1 MLVFINF
8 LKVKRL
14 NNTSKVMS
22 KQYCK
27 KKLIWLIC
35 CFLIIEINFCFA
47 SSELKIF
54 NVKLDN
60 AYQNWGQL
68 RMGNVIIYDSLN
80 ADGIPQN
87 IKITKQFKL
96 LSLKFGLTNGK
107 EGLYRYKLVGLDN
120 RWSKISSKNE
130 VSYFALTSGQYI
142 FIVQFIENGTVKNEL
157 KFKIELSEP
166 LDENVIINI
175 LSFLFY
181 LLVFSVMYNIRTAR
195 LKRTQ
200 KLLEQTVKERTAEIV
215 LQKDEISLQKH
226 IVEEKHREIS
236 DSINYAKRI
245 QSALLTSQEYWD
257 SISPDNFVIWRPK
270 DVVSGDFHWAYQI
283 TIGNKH
289 LMTSKEI
296 AVFCAA
302 DCTGHGVPGAFMSM
316 LGMSFLN
323 EIVIE
328 NVNLKPADILNKL
341 RKKII
346 SALEHGSAGQIEQK
360 DGMDMALC
368 VWHKESNILEYAGA
382 NNPVWI
388 IRPIKDTRAHEI
400 IELKTNRMP
409 VGYHYDAKDFNDFI
423 FQLQQGDAIYLFTD
437 GIVDQFGGPD
447 GKKYK
452 SKKFKEMLLSIQ
464 HLSMKDQ
471 SLMINKEFNDWRG
484 KHEQIDDLCL
494 IGVKVV

>member
-1 MLVFINF
+1 MLA
-8 LKVKRL
+8 L
-14 NNTSKVMS
+14 SG
-22 KQYCK
+22 K
-27 KKLIWLIC
+27 KISIWLFY
-35 CFLIIEINFCFA
+35 CFLITKINFCKA
-47 SSELKIF
+47 STDLKIF
-54 NVKLDN
+54 HIKIDN
-60 AYQNWGQL
+60 SYQNWGEL
-68 RMGNVIIYDSLN
+68 RIANVIDYDSLN

-87 IKITKQFKL
+87 LKITKQFKL
-96 LSLKFGLTNGK
+96 LTFKFGLSDGRD
-107 EGLYRYKLVGLDN
+107 GFYRYRLVGLDN
-120 RWSKISSKNE
+120 RWSKISFKNE
-130 VSYFALTSGQYI
+130 VSYFALIPGQYM
-142 FIVQFIENGTVKNEL
+142 FIVQSFENGIIKNEL
-157 KFKIELSEP
+157 KFNIELLEP
-166 LDENVIINI
+166 LDNNVIINI
-175 LSFLFY
+175 ISFLFY
-181 LLVFSVMYNIRTAR
+181 LLIFSIFYSFRTAR

-200 KLLEQTVKERTAEIV
+200 KILEQTVKERTAEIV

-257 SISPDNFVIWRPK
+257 AITPDNFVIWRPK

-289 LMTSKEI
+289 LMSQQEI
-296 AVFCAA
+296 AVWCAA

-346 SALEHGSAGQIEQK
+346 SALEHGGTGRIEQK

-368 VWHKESNILEYAGA
+368 VWHKNTNMLEYAGA

-388 IRPIKDTRAHEI
+388 MRPIKDTRAHEI
-400 IELKTNRMP
+400 IELKANRMP
-409 VGYHYDAKDFNDFI
+409 VGYHYDAKDFTDVK
-423 FQLQQGDAIYLFTD
+423 FQLHQGDTIYVFTD
-437 GIVDQFGGPD
+437 GFVDQFGGPD

-471 SLMINKEFNDWRG
+471 ALMINKEFNDWRG
-484 KHEQIDDLCL
+484 NNEQIDDLCL
-494 IGVKVV
+494 VGMKVV

>member
-1 MLVFINF
+1 
-8 LKVKRL
+8 
-14 NNTSKVMS
+14 MS

-27 KKLIWLIC
+27 KISIWLFC
-35 CFLIIEINFCFA
+35 CFLVSEVNFCYA

-54 NVKLDN
+54 HVKIDN
-60 AYQNWGQL
+60 AYQNWGRL
-68 RMGNVIIYDSLN
+68 RIANVIDYDSLN
-80 ADGIPQN
+80 AEGIPQN
-87 IKITKQFKL
+87 VKITKQFKL
-96 LSLKFGLTNGK
+96 LSLKFGLSDGK

-130 VSYFALTSGQYI
+130 VSYFALTPGQYI
-142 FIVQFIENGTVKNEL
+142 FMVQFIENGTVKNQL
-157 KFKIELSEP
+157 KFNIELLESF
-166 LDENVIINI
+166 DNNIIINI
-175 LSFLFY
+175 VSFLFY
-181 LLVFSVMYNIRTAR
+181 LLVFSVFYNFRTAR

-200 KLLEQTVKERTAEIV
+200 KILEQTVKTRTAEIV

-257 SISPDNFVIWRPK
+257 AISADNFVIWRPK

-283 TIGNKH
+283 TIGSKH
-289 LMTSKEI
+289 LMTSQEI
-296 AVFCAA
+296 AVWCAA

-346 SALEHGSAGQIEQK
+346 NALEHGGTGQIEQK

-368 VWHKESNILEYAGA
+368 VWHKNTNILEYAGA

-388 IRPIKDTRAHEI
+388 MRPIKDTRAHEI
-400 IELKTNRMP
+400 IELKANRMP
-409 VGYHYDAKDFNDFI
+409 VGYHYDTKDFTDLK
-423 FQLQQGDAIYLFTD
+423 FQLQKGDAIYMFTD
-437 GIVDQFGGPD
+437 GFVDQFGGPD

-464 HLSMKDQ
+464 HLCMKDQ
-471 SLMINKEFNDWRG
+471 ALMINKEFNDWRG
-484 KHEQIDDLCL
+484 NNEQIDDLCL
-494 IGVKVV
+494 VGVKVV

>member
-1 MLVFINF
+1 MFFISSKRFFTF
-8 LKVKRL
+8 LSIL
-14 NNTSKVMS
+14 
-22 KQYCK
+22 
-27 KKLIWLIC
+27 
-35 CFLIIEINFCFA
+35 FFFCFSIFA
-47 SSELKIF
+47 QDSEKIKF
-54 NVKLDN
+54 EYIKLDNSFPIWGELKLDN
-60 AYQNWGQL
+60 ALY
-68 RMGNVIIYDSLN
+68 YDSIDN
-80 ADGIPQN
+80 NGIPTN
-87 IKITKQFKL
+87 LIIKNQLHLITFKFKL
-96 LSLKFGLTNGK
+96 NDGAQGLFRYNLL
-107 EGLYRYKLVGLDN
+107 GLYGG
-120 RWSKISSKNE
+120 WSKLSTKNE
-130 VSYFALTSGQYI
+130 VSYFNLAPGKYTFIAQSYENAAFTSQKQFEFQISDYTNNNI
-142 FIVQFIENGTVKNEL
+142 FIYI
-157 KFKIELSEP
+157 
-166 LDENVIINI
+166 
-175 LSFLFY
+175 FY
-181 LLVFSVMYNIRTAR
+181 LLFYTLLIGAYFSFRTAR

-346 SALEHGSAGQIEQK
+346 SALEHGSTGQIEQK

>member
-1 MLVFINF
+1 MLFKFRKMF
-8 LKVKRL
+8 L
-14 NNTSKVMS
+14 TFS
-22 KQYCK
+22 
-27 KKLIWLIC
+27 
-35 CFLIIEINFCFA
+35 IIILFFQIESHCQQNDRIKFDYIKFDNA
-47 SSELKIF
+47 TVNWGELKM
-54 NVKLDN
+54 D
-60 AYQNWGQL
+60 
-68 RMGNVIIYDSLN
+68 NVIYYDYLEQ
-80 ADGIPQN
+80 DGIPQN
-87 IKITKQFKL
+87 LVVRLQLKLISIKFSARTDANVQ
-96 LSLKFGLTNGK
+96 
-107 EGLYRYKLVGLDN
+107 YRYKLLGHDES
-120 RWSKISSKNE
+120 WSLLSLKNE
-130 VSYFALTSGQYI
+130 VSYFNLPPGKYS
-142 FIVQFIENGTVKNEL
+142 FVVQLYENGNLMEQKQF
-157 KFKIELSEP
+157 KFQLLEP
-166 LDENVIINI
+166 FQNDAYISFVYFVVYTLI
-175 LSFLFY
+175 LTIFFSF
-181 LLVFSVMYNIRTAR
+181 RTGH

-200 KLLEQTVKERTAEIV
+200 KILEQTVKERTAEIV

-257 SISPDNFVIWRPK
+257 AITPDNFVIWRPK

-289 LMTSKEI
+289 LMSQQEI
-296 AVFCAA
+296 AVWCAA

-346 SALEHGSAGQIEQK
+346 SALEHGGTGRIEQK

-368 VWHKESNILEYAGA
+368 VWHKNTNILEYAGA
-382 NNPVWI
+382 NNAVWI
-388 IRPIKDTRAHEI
+388 MRPIKDTRAHEI
-400 IELKTNRMP
+400 IELKANRMP
-409 VGYHYDAKDFNDFI
+409 VGYHYDAKDFTDVK
-423 FQLQQGDAIYLFTD
+423 FQLQQGDAIYVFTD
-437 GIVDQFGGPD
+437 GFVDQFGGPD

-471 SLMINKEFNDWRG
+471 ALMINKEFNDWRG
-484 KHEQIDDLCL
+484 NNEQIDDLCL
-494 IGVKVV
+494 VGVKVV